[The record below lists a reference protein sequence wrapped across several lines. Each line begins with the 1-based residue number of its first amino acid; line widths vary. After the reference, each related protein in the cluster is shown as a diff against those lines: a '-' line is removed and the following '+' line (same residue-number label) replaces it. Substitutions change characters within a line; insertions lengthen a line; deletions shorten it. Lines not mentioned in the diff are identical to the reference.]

1 MNWNFIPARGAIGGV
16 LVGFKNY
23 LFDIV
28 SWQHFQLCDVTI
40 VRNQID
46 NLSWRLIVVYG
57 SPYEDEKLGFIKEL
71 HMVMPTWVGP
81 TLLGGG
87 GVNLVRNQK
96 GKSNGNINFS
106 HASAFNGWI
115 NGWGLIEIKDAS
127 RSFTW
132 SNNQECPIMAT
143 LDRVLASIEWNEKY
157 PLASVNVLPRAT
169 SDHNPLIIEFGKK
182 AGPGIY
188 F

>member
-1 MNWNFIPARGAIGGV
+1 MGRSHPFR
-16 LVGFKNY
+16 
-23 LFDIV
+23 
-28 SWQHFQLCDVTI
+28 
-40 VRNQID
+40 
-46 NLSWRLIVVYG
+46 
-57 SPYEDEKLGFIKEL
+57 
-71 HMVMPTWVGP
+71 
-81 TLLGGG
+81 GG